1 MEPYLEY
8 GGITEVIQSKSKN
21 SRFEAQDK
29 GPYNPF
35 VLCRMFATRKGGKL
49 RLFILLRHL
58 LWRKVNSRFS
68 FYASKNK
75 KERNMKKGF
84 TLIELLVVVLIIGI
98 LTAVALPKYEK
109 AQRKALFTEVQMVSK
124 NLMTALEAHGM
135 SNGYYFYHTVISGT
149 DSSVALDIEIPWTK
163 CDEAR
168 CYTQAGSWYIWG
180 QLNKFYIDFIPN
192 SSKLVHN
199 QPATAYRFQK
209 GMETPWTL
217 ADNGSNGGL
226 VYTSTYQLFCDWW
239 VDGGGATTADFAS
252 KCK

>member
-21 SRFEAQDK
+21 SRFEAQDE

-109 AQRKALFTEVQMVSK
+109 AQRKALFTEVQMVTK
-124 NLMTALEAHGM
+124 NLMTAVEVYGMEQGYPWNWTAFLGTEATAGPLL
-135 SNGYYFYHTVISGT
+135 
-149 DSSVALDIEIPWTK
+149 LDISWISCEKEACHTK
-163 CDEAR
+163 
-168 CYTQAGSWYIWG
+168 AGKFTVVA
-180 QLNKFYIDFIPN
+180 QHNKFTIAFYPN
-192 SSKLVHN
+192 GSKLVSSGGVH
-199 QPATAYRFQK
+199 AYAFTK
-209 GMETPWTL
+209 GMEDSWTL
-217 ADNGSNGGL
+217 KGLNGVQYN
-226 VYTSTYQLFCDWW
+226 STYQLFCDWW

-252 KCK
+252 QCK

>member
-109 AQRKALFTEVQMVSK
+109 AQRKALFTEVQMVTK
-124 NLMTALEAHGM
+124 NLMTAVEVYGM
-135 SNGYYFYHTVISGT
+135 TEGYKTAKFTGT
-149 DSSVALDIEIPWTK
+149 SPTAALDIEYPWLSCSTESCTTK
-163 CDEAR
+163 
-168 CYTQAGSWYIWG
+168 AGTWKVFGEG
-180 QLNKFYIDFIPN
+180 QTFKIDFTPDKSKFPHT
-192 SSKLVHN
+192 SSCG
-199 QPATAYRFQK
+199 AYLFSK
-209 GMETPWTL
+209 TMEGNWTL
-217 ADNGSNGGL
+217 SRRNCGSDVKYN
-226 VYTSTYQLFCDWW
+226 STYQLFCDWW
-239 VDGGGATTADFAS
+239 VNGGGATTADFAS
-252 KCK
+252 QCK